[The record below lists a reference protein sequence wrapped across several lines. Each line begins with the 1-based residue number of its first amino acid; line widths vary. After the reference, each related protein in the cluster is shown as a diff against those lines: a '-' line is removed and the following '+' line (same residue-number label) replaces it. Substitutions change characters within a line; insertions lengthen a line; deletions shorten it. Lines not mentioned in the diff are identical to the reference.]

1 MSILESKIKKNKS
14 EFDINVP
21 SEGHIKRFS
30 NKLDLLHGNENRFAE
45 RFEKVLKIAAAI
57 LVLMM
62 ISSLFVFLPYG
73 EQNQAMAAELP
84 EEIQSAKNY
93 YDNKAQEKLIQID
106 ECIQDEER
114 AQEIKNI
121 AQQEMAAIEK
131 NNQELVEEYK
141 DNPENKKVERALISS
156 FKSKS
161 DVLESIV
168 SRLCRL

>member
-1 MSILESKIKKNKS
+1 MSILENKIKKNIG
-14 EFDINVP
+14 EFDTNVP
-21 SEGHIKRFS
+21 SDGHMKRFS
-30 NKLDLLHGNENRFAE
+30 TKLDLLHENENRFAE
-45 RFEKVLKIAAAI
+45 RLEKVLKVAAAI

-84 EEIQSAKNY
+84 EEIKAAKSY
-93 YDNKAQEKLIQID
+93 YDSKAQEKLTQID
-106 ECIQDEER
+106 ECVQDEER

-121 AQQEMAAIEK
+121 AQQEMAVIEK

-141 DNPENKKVERALISS
+141 ANPENKKVERALISS